1 MRQQKGSKKENPPW
15 HWPETE
21 TKKAAF
27 IKSRHQ
33 VPLLA
38 EFFNS
43 LGDTRKFRRLSIN
56 VRNEG
61 CPSSKHLGH
70 LSLLSKGESGLSWFD
85 VKLLGVDG
93 SSGVSG

>member
-43 LGDTRKFRRLSIN
+43 LSHKETF
-56 VRNEG
+56 EY
-61 CPSSKHLGH
+61 
-70 LSLLSKGESGLSWFD
+70 F
-85 VKLLGVDG
+85 
-93 SSGVSG
+93 